1 MQNNIVYLDLNRE
14 FATIKDDV
22 YNNKWSNEIGEL
34 KIPKGSTIEIQ
45 NALINLQGIEGG
57 SIEIREDQALTLN
70 YSPYLSH
77 SDFLSQ
83 KYDFKDT
90 TIFTSAID
98 PFLELTQGDLKGVY
112 VDWFTSANIEKLYSA
127 SMSTI
132 MNHNVDLFYDSGATD
147 NVQKPF
153 KDWLLNSGKNC
164 GYMGGTEI
172 PLFPVMV
179 NANGYLEPVVKQ
191 AEVNIPKGVY
201 GISQLSNFI
210 THQLQNT
217 AYQFGTANRFKSS
230 AEKGTAE
237 GIYTGNITSQ
247 LLDYARPWNYEYNVN
262 ASSYTTLGSIVE
274 AFITHDINGLG
285 TLTRGGN
292 YLYILPQQFKILLNN
307 YANGQTNVP
316 EFEATTF
323 FASGA
328 NFYASIKAPYPM
340 METYIPSNSH
350 NGLYYTNRSTT
361 ISDNGNFGITAPND
375 YFAWHPIRQY
385 PIGSANAEFQ
395 YNSTAAGFSFTYLH
409 TSRQDPSHDC
419 LGNKNT
425 NAGENVST
433 YRQAGILETLIFF
446 SSSVITAEQTQRIRS
461 TMNVPR
467 QRTTGVCVFNWDLNA
482 CLNDPKSNVVFKNTP
497 GFNKYRS
504 FESFYGD
511 SRIELAKENWKKT
524 FWYRL
529 GFEYGQLNEY
539 EEVACFDSI
548 NIALPGTTTN
558 NDIDASIYP
567 SIANQY
573 CPSQSSTT
581 TDFVNSGI
589 PYALNEELK
598 VYDLYTSAKTILAPG
613 TDTYKSWKNIFYVL
627 TQSYSVKTG
636 SLEITANKLPVL
648 SDEGYLIITSDIVPG
663 LNDVLK
669 NKSNIPLLGVVPKS
683 NLSNQDFINSIQEI
697 THVTTQDQVVNN
709 IGIEVLNPDLTAPFL
724 NENST
729 IILKITLNL
738 QEEEQEEQQ
747 TKKGEKK
754 ENSKK

>member
-57 SIEIREDQALTLN
+57 SIEIREDQAITLN
-70 YSPYLSH
+70 YAPYLSH

-90 TIFTSAID
+90 TIFPASID

-112 VDWFTSANIEKLYSA
+112 VDWFTSANIEKLYSP
-127 SMSTI
+127 SMDAI
-132 MNHNVDLFYDSGATD
+132 MTNNVELWYDSGSGD
-147 NVQKPF
+147 KES
-153 KDWLLNSGKNC
+153 KLLKEWLLNDGKNC

-217 AYQFGTANRFKSS
+217 PYQFGTANRFKSS
-230 AEKGTAE
+230 AEIGTAQ
-237 GIYTGNITSQ
+237 GRYTGNITSQ
-247 LLDYARPWNYEYNVN
+247 LLDYARPWSYEYNVN
-262 ASSYTTLGSIVE
+262 ATLHNTLGSIVE
-274 AFITHDINGLG
+274 AYIAHDVNQLG
-285 TLTRGGN
+285 TLTRAGN
-292 YLYILPQQFKILLNN
+292 YLYILPQQFEILLSN
-307 YANGQTNVP
+307 YAAGNTNDP
-316 EFEATTF
+316 NFQATTF

-340 METYIPSNSH
+340 QHQYFPSNSH
-350 NGLYYTNRSTT
+350 GLYYTNRSTT
-361 ISDNGNFGITAPND
+361 ITDAGNFGTTAPND
-375 YFAWHPIRQY
+375 YFAWQPIRQY

-433 YRQAGILETLIFF
+433 YRQAGILEIILFYLSGT
-446 SSSVITAEQTQRIRS
+446 ITTEQRDRIRS

-467 QRTTGVCVFNWDLNA
+467 QRTTGVCVFNWDLKA
-482 CLNDPKSNVVFKNTP
+482 CLNDPNANEAFKATP

-504 FESFYGD
+504 FESFYGT
-511 SRIELAKENWKKT
+511 SRIQLAKDNWKKT

-539 EEVACFDSI
+539 EEVACFDNI

-573 CPSQSSTT
+573 CPSQSSST
-581 TDFVNSGI
+581 TDYVNSGL

-598 VYDLYTSAKTILAPG
+598 VYDLYTSANTILAPG
-613 TDTYKSWKNIFYVL
+613 TNTYKSWKNIFYVL

-636 SLEITANKLPVL
+636 SLEITANNLPVL

-747 TKKGEKK
+747 TTKGEKK

>member
-14 FATIKDDV
+14 FATIKDDI

-57 SIEIREDQALTLN
+57 SIEIREDQAITLN
-70 YSPYLSH
+70 YAPYLSH

-90 TIFTSAID
+90 TIFTAAND

-112 VDWFTSANIEKLYSA
+112 VDWFTSANIEKLYSP
-127 SMSTI
+127 SMDAI
-132 MNHNVDLFYDSGATD
+132 MTNNVDLWYDSGSGDKETKLLK
-147 NVQKPF
+147 Q
-153 KDWLLNSGKNC
+153 WLLNDGKNC

-217 AYQFGTANRFKSS
+217 PYQFGTANRFKSS
-230 AEKGTAE
+230 AETGTAQ
-237 GIYTGNITSQ
+237 GKYTGNITSQ
-247 LLDYARPWNYEYNVN
+247 LIDYARPWNYEYNVSS
-262 ASSYTTLGSIVE
+262 SSYTTLGSIVE
-274 AFITHDINGLG
+274 AYIAHDVNQLG

-292 YLYILPQQFKILLNN
+292 YLYILPQQFEILLSN
-307 YANGQTNVP
+307 YATGTTNDP
-316 EFEATTF
+316 NFQATTF

-340 METYIPSNSH
+340 QHEYFPSNPH
-350 NGLYYTNRSTT
+350 GLYYTNRSTT
-361 ISDNGNFGITAPND
+361 ITDAGNFTITGPND
-375 YFAWHPIRQY
+375 YFAWQPIRQY

-433 YRQAGILETLIFF
+433 YRQAGILEIILFYLTGT
-446 SSSVITAEQTQRIRS
+446 ITTEQRDRIRS

-467 QRTTGVCVFNWDLNA
+467 QRTTGVCVFNWDLKA
-482 CLNDPKSNVVFKNTP
+482 CLKDPNANEAFKSTP

-504 FESFYGD
+504 FESFYGT
-511 SRIELAKENWKKT
+511 SRIQLAKDNWKKT

-539 EEVACFDSI
+539 EKVACFDNI
-548 NIALPGTTTN
+548 DIALPGTTTN

-573 CPSQSSTT
+573 CPSQSSST
-581 TDFVNSGI
+581 TDYVNSGL

-613 TDTYKSWKNIFYVL
+613 THTYKSWKNIFYVL

-636 SLEITANKLPVL
+636 SLEITANNLPVL

-738 QEEEQEEQQ
+738 QEEEQEEKQ

-754 ENSKK
+754 ENSSK

>member
-14 FATIKDDV
+14 FATIKDEV
-22 YNNKWSNEIGEL
+22 HNNKWSNEIGEL

-57 SIEIREDQALTLN
+57 SIEIREDQSIVLN

-90 TIFTSAID
+90 TMFTATND
-98 PFLELTQGDLKGVY
+98 VFQELSIGDLKSVY
-112 VDWFTSANIEKLYSA
+112 VDWFQSANIEKLYSA
-127 SMSTI
+127 SYATA
-132 MNHNVDLFYDSGATD
+132 MNTSIPLFYNSGSSDKLT
-147 NVQKPF
+147 KPL
-153 KDWLLNSGKNC
+153 KDWLLNAGRNC

-172 PLFPVMV
+172 PLFPVVV
-179 NANGYLEPVVKQ
+179 NANGFLEPVVHQ
-191 AEVNIPKGVY
+191 AKINIPKGVY

-210 THQLQNT
+210 THQLQNRS
-217 AYQFGTANRFKSS
+217 YEFGTANRFQSS
-230 AEKGTAE
+230 AEVGTAK
-237 GIYTGNITSQ
+237 GIYSGQIISQ
-247 LLDYARPWNYEYNVN
+247 LVDYAKPWGYEYAIGGAQHN
-262 ASSYTTLGSIVE
+262 TIQGIVE
-274 AFITHDINGLG
+274 ALIAHDVNQLG
-285 TLTRGGN
+285 TLTRGGQ
-292 YLYILPQQFKILLNN
+292 YLYILPQQFKPLLSNWGN
-307 YANGQTNVP
+307 AITNVA
-316 EFEATTF
+316 EYEATTF

-328 NFYASIKAPYPM
+328 NFYASIKPPYQMQP
-340 METYIPSNSH
+340 ENIPSNI
-350 NGLYYTNRSTT
+350 NGFYYTNRAANITDS
-361 ISDNGNFGITAPND
+361 GNFLLTKPND
-375 YFAWHPIRQY
+375 YFSWQPTRQY
-385 PIGSANAEFQ
+385 PLGSANAEFQ

-433 YRQAGILETLIFF
+433 YRQAGVLETALFYATPQL
-446 SSSVITAEQTQRIRS
+446 TAEQKTRIRS
-461 TMNVPR
+461 TMNIPR
-467 QRTTGVCVFNWDLNA
+467 QRTTGVCIFNWDLNA
-482 CLNDPKSNVVFKNTP
+482 CLNDPNADGDLKNVP
-497 GFNKYRS
+497 GFNKYNS
-504 FESFYGD
+504 FISFYGA
-511 SRIELAKENWKKT
+511 SNEHLAKANWKNT

-529 GFEYGQLNEY
+529 GFEYEQLNKHEK
-539 EEVACFDSI
+539 VALFDSI
-548 NIALPGTTTN
+548 DIELPGTTTN

-573 CPSQSSTT
+573 CPSQSANST
-581 TDFVNSGI
+581 DYVNI
-589 PYALNEELK
+589 TYAISDELK
-598 VYDLYTSAKTILAPG
+598 VYDLWGSAKTILAPSL
-613 TDTYKSWKNIFYVL
+613 TNYKSWKNVFYML
-627 TQSYSVKTG
+627 TNCYSIKTN
-636 SLEITANKLPVL
+636 SLEITANKLPIL

-697 THVTTQDQVVNN
+697 THITTQDKVINN

-738 QEEEQEEQQ
+738 QEEAQEEKTQ
-747 TKKGEKK
+747 EKAKEK
-754 ENSKK
+754 ENKNK